1 VTEYRVVGKI
11 GLRTLL
17 RVASRGGGLYLYIT
31 KDLVDVYG
39 LMGGDQV
46 EVTLGEIR
54 REAIRVK
61 EAEKDES

>member
-17 RVASRGGGLYLYIT
+17 KAAARGGALYLYVP

-54 REAIRVK
+54 REARMVK
-61 EAEKDES
+61 EAEKVEA